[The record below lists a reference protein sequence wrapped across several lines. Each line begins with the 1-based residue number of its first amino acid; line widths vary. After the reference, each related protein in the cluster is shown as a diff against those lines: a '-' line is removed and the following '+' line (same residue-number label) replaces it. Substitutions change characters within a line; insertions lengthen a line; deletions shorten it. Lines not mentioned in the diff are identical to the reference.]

1 MKSLAVTLCV
11 MVFLNS
17 SIADD
22 GDDELEKIFAAQSAI
37 ESSRSVF
44 VQTRKLSLFD
54 DTIVARGTIFIEKPD
69 FYCWVYEEPERS
81 IFFVDGMR
89 TGSRVPGS
97 DERDEVSLE
106 SRIGL
111 AAIIRSVTSIV
122 TGNLEDASRSDYEIS
137 RNPTTGELLSYSF
150 HPRTQELQSLFE
162 RVTIRFDPVTLL
174 ARDLLIEEPS
184 GDSTQIEFEGW
195 HINIPIDR
203 AVLLQ

>member
-1 MKSLAVTLCV
+1 MKSLAVTLFV

-22 GDDELEKIFAAQSAI
+22 GDNELEKIFAAQSAI
-37 ESSRSVF
+37 ESSQSVF

-54 DTIVARGTIFIEKPD
+54 ETIVARGTIFIEKPD

-81 IFFVDGMR
+81 IFFVDGVR
-89 TGSRVPGS
+89 TGSYVPGS

-122 TGNLEDASRSDYEIS
+122 TGNLEDATRSDYEIS

-162 RVTIRFDPVTLL
+162 RVTIRFDLLTLL
-174 ARDLLIEEPS
+174 ARDLLIEEQN
-184 GDSTQIEFEGW
+184 GDTTQIAFEGW

-203 AVLLQ
+203 AGLLQ

>member
-1 MKSLAVTLCV
+1 MKSLAVTLLA
-11 MVFLNS
+11 MVFSNS

-22 GDDELEKIFAAQSAI
+22 GDNELEKIFAAQSAI
-37 ESSRSVF
+37 ESSQSAF

-54 DTIVARGTIFIEKPD
+54 ETIVAKGTIFIEKPD

-81 IFFVDGMR
+81 IFFVDGVR
-89 TGSRVPGS
+89 TGSYVPGS

-122 TGNLEDASRSDYEIS
+122 TGNLEDATRSDYEIS

-162 RVTIRFDPVTLL
+162 RVTIRFDLLTLL
-174 ARDLLIEEPS
+174 ARDLLIEEQN
-184 GDSTQIEFEGW
+184 GDTTQIEFEGW

-203 AVLLQ
+203 AGLLQ

>member
-1 MKSLAVTLCV
+1 MKSLAVTLLA
-11 MVFLNS
+11 MVLSNS

-22 GDDELEKIFAAQSAI
+22 GDNELEKIFAAQSAI
-37 ESSRSVF
+37 ESSQSVF

-54 DTIVARGTIFIEKPD
+54 ETIVARGTIFIEKPD

-81 IFFVDGMR
+81 IFFVDGVR
-89 TGSRVPGS
+89 TGSYVPGS

-122 TGNLEDASRSDYEIS
+122 TGNLEDATRSDYEIS

-162 RVTIRFDPVTLL
+162 RVTIRFDLLTLL
-174 ARDLLIEEPS
+174 ARDLLIEEQN
-184 GDSTQIEFEGW
+184 GDTTQIEFEGW

-203 AVLLQ
+203 AGLLQ

>member
-1 MKSLAVTLCV
+1 MKSLAVTLLA
-11 MVFLNS
+11 MVFSNG

-22 GDDELEKIFAAQSAI
+22 GDNELEKIFAAQSAI

-54 DTIVARGTIFIEKPD
+54 ETIVASGTIFIEKPD

-81 IFFVDGMR
+81 IFFVDGLR
-89 TGSRVPGS
+89 TGSWVPGS
-97 DERDEVSLE
+97 DERDEVNLE

-111 AAIIRSVTSIV
+111 AAIIRSVTAIV
-122 TGNLEDASRSDYEIS
+122 TGNLEDATRSDYEIS

-150 HPRTQELQSLFE
+150 RPRTQELQSLFE
-162 RVTIRFDPVTLL
+162 RVTIRFDVVTLL
-174 ARDLLIEEPS
+174 ARDLLIEEQN
-184 GDSTQIEFEGW
+184 GDTTQIEFEGW

-203 AVLLQ
+203 AGLLQ